1 MNEVSG
7 DGAFAI
13 WISLFGLLLLLP
25 VGLAAGTSN
34 PELKQCHV
42 AVNKSIVLEYP
53 GGVRRVS
60 VANGDLAEAVA
71 VTPNE
76 IMINGKA
83 AGSTSL
89 LVWDGEGHRTLYNLE
104 VDPDRARIDWIT
116 RELHEELPGQPV
128 RMDVSGTTV
137 FLRGEVADPVAADR
151 AVEIASV
158 LGKVVNL
165 LNVVI
170 PPSPPQ
176 ILLKVRFANVDRSV
190 ASQFGVNLF
199 TGNGSKTIGAST
211 TGQFGTTPS
220 YTLGQGGGSSVVTD
234 ALNILLFRQDI
245 DLGAVIQALESRQ
258 LAETLAEP
266 NLLTQSGHPAS
277 FLAGGQFPYPTLQ
290 GGGSGLGQVTIQFR
304 DFGIRLNFCPTVTLQ
319 GTIQLEVEPEVSSLD
334 PANGLTVNGFT
345 VPGLDMRRVET
356 QVELASGQSLVIAG
370 LLDNSVTESLSRIP
384 GLASIPVLGKLFQS
398 RTVTKNHTEL
408 LVIVTPE
415 IVRAIDAGQKTPSVS
430 IPVPFLP
437 LGKGSATAGP
447 VTAPGQ
453 TLVLPHSGSV
463 PVEVLKPLLTKQEK
477 AADAPKAATTP
488 LPSFKP

>member
-1 MNEVSG
+1 
-7 DGAFAI
+7 
-13 WISLFGLLLLLP
+13 LLP
-25 VGLAAGTSN
+25 SAAAGVA
-34 PELKQCHV
+34 PQQFHV
-42 AVNKSIVLEYP
+42 SVNKSTVLEYP
-53 GGVRRVS
+53 SGVRRVS
-60 VANGDLAEAVA
+60 VANGNFAEAIV
-71 VTPNE
+71 VSPHE
-76 IMINGKA
+76 IMINGK
-83 AGSTSL
+83 GVGTTSL
-89 LVWDGEGHRTLYNLE
+89 LVWDGDGHRMLYDLE
-104 VDPDRARIDWIT
+104 IDPDRTRTDLVK
-116 RELHEELPGQPV
+116 RELREELPGQPV
-128 RMDVSGTTV
+128 SIDINGTTV

-151 AVEIASV
+151 AVAIASV

-165 LNVVI
+165 LNVVT

-176 ILLKVRFANVDRSV
+176 VLLKVRFANVDRSV

-199 TGNGSKTIGAST
+199 TGNSSKTIGSST
-211 TGQFGTTPS
+211 TGQFGTSPS
-220 YTLGQGGGSSVVTD
+220 YNLGQGGGSSVVTD

-245 DLGAVIQALESRQ
+245 DLGAVIQALESKQ

-345 VPGLDMRRVET
+345 VPGLDMRRVQT

-398 RTVTKNHTEL
+398 RTIQKNHTEL

-415 IVRAIDAGQKTPSVS
+415 IVRPINPGEKPPSVS
-430 IPVPFLP
+430 IPLPFLP
-437 LGKGSATAGP
+437 AGKGSATAGP
-447 VTAPGQ
+447 VAAPGQ
-453 TLVLPHSGSV
+453 ILVLPHPNTV
-463 PVEVLKPLLTKQEK
+463 PIEVLKPVITKSEK
-477 AADAPKAATTP
+477 DASVPPP

>member
-1 MNEVSG
+1 MTGVYGGGASG
-7 DGAFAI
+7 IAKC
-13 WISLFGLLLLLP
+13 LFGVLLLLP
-25 VGLAAGTSN
+25 PAAAGVT
-34 PELKQCHV
+34 PQQFHV
-42 AVNKSIVLEYP
+42 SVNKSMVLEYP
-53 GGVRRVS
+53 SGVRRVS
-60 VANGDLAEAVA
+60 VANGDFAEAIA
-71 VTPNE
+71 VSPHE
-76 IMINGKA
+76 IMINGKT
-83 AGSTSL
+83 AGTTSL
-89 LVWDGEGHRTLYNLE
+89 LVWDGDGHRMLYDLE
-104 VDPDRARIDWIT
+104 IDPDRTRIDLVN
-116 RELHEELPGQPV
+116 RELREELPGQPV
-128 RMDVSGTTV
+128 SIDLNGPTV

-151 AVEIASV
+151 AVAIASV

-176 ILLKVRFANVDRSV
+176 VLLKVRFANVDRSV

-199 TGNGSKTIGAST
+199 TGNSSKTIGAST
-211 TGQFGTTPS
+211 TGQFGTSPS
-220 YTLGQGGGSSVVTD
+220 YNLGQGGGSVVTD

-245 DLGAVIQALESRQ
+245 DLGAVIQALESKQ

-345 VPGLDMRRVET
+345 VPGLDMRRVQT

-384 GLASIPVLGKLFQS
+384 GLGDIPLLGKLFQS
-398 RTVTKNHTEL
+398 RSVQKNHTEL

-415 IVRAIDAGQKTPSVS
+415 IVRPINPSEKLPAVS
-430 IPVPFLP
+430 IPLP
-437 LGKGSATAGP
+437 LLPTSKGFATAGP
-447 VTAPGQ
+447 AAAPGQ
-453 TLVLPHSGSV
+453 TLVLPHPNTV
-463 PVEVLKPLLTKQEK
+463 PIEVLKPVITKSEK
-477 AADAPKAATTP
+477 DAGAPPA